1 MTTLT
6 RTSGGMRPI
15 LGTEVRMKTLEQV
28 TRLHALR
35 DMSIDVVLFK
45 LEDVQAQKGL
55 PDLSALERVQL
66 LAQEFILKQLIDE
79 IYAIEFEEGCNG

>member
-1 MTTLT
+1 
-6 RTSGGMRPI
+6 
-15 LGTEVRMKTLEQV
+15 MKTLEQV